1 MFFCHC
7 WCTPQS
13 LAGFDIQMIPTNLEL
28 ALAESFFLVGGGGL
42 RGWKAKEGWRERG
55 RKRRRGKRC
64 RGKRRVTLLGSY
76 IWPLCGCSCLV
87 REEFCSPAPSWDHGH
102 EGRAG
107 CWCEIK
113 AEEVRLYRFYQSG
126 AVVCAVKVT
135 AWVSLMSSS
144 FHAAD
149 RYDANPPYLRSWTC
163 LGTETLNVSNGW
175 EGFSCSAR
183 LFRVQPIPTLVDPRI
198 PTCPWR
204 RTRRRLG
211 VKPSARLSCSWREPR
226 WDPLRSMVPEAFL
239 SKCSHDGC
247 SNAVFFICL
256 QSKPVAFAVKT
267 NVSYCGALDEDCPV
281 QGAAINFET
290 KDFLHIKE
298 VRGLWQRVNRCSF
311 AQLNWGLNAT
321 FGFHAEIQQWLVD
334 RTAGEGGS
342 RHHLHPEPSQT
353 GGHEDKTGT
362 KSSSKVRGHA
372 VPVWNPFEECAVL
385 CPCCWIAPWGG
396 FTRNDAFASRGS
408 AGREETLHPEAG
420 GPLRHL
426 QVNVTFTVC
435 FCWPGTARSRSFKCL
450 AAWIWIKRH
459 RLALCSHNG
468 RAALCTSACLQCLLY

>member
-1 MFFCHC
+1 MK
-7 WCTPQS
+7 S
-13 LAGFDIQMIPTNLEL
+13 
-28 ALAESFFLVGGGGL
+28 
-42 RGWKAKEGWRERG
+42 KEGWREWG

-76 IWPLCGCSCLV
+76 IWLLCGCSCLV
-87 REEFCSPAPSWDHGH
+87 REEFCSPAPSWDRSH

-107 CWCEIK
+107 CWWSEIK
-113 AEEVRLYRFYQSG
+113 AEPVPLSRFYQSG
-126 AVVCAVKVT
+126 AVVCVVKVT

-149 RYDANPPYLRSWTC
+149 CYDANPPYLRSWTR
-163 LGTETLNVSNGW
+163 LRTGTLNVSNGW

-226 WDPLRSMVPEAFL
+226 WVPFGSIVPEAFL
-239 SKCSHDGC
+239 TECSHDGC
-247 SNAVFFICL
+247 SNAVSFICR

-298 VRGLWQRVNRCSF
+298 VEAFGKDLINVHLLSWIEAWTRRL
-311 AQLNWGLNAT
+311 T
-321 FGFHAEIQQWLVD
+321 FIYNTEIQQWLVD

-385 CPCCWIAPWGG
+385 CFASPCSRIAPWGG
-396 FTRNDAFASRGS
+396 FTRNDAFALCRS
-408 AGREETLHPEAG
+408 AGREETLRPEAG

-426 QVNVTFTVC
+426 QVTVTFTVC

-450 AAWIWIKRH
+450 AAGIWIKRH
-459 RLALCSHNG
+459 RLARCSHNG
-468 RAALCTSACLQCLLY
+468 RAALCTSACLQYRLY